1 MALDILL
8 TNDDGYS
15 AAGLTTL
22 YDALVAAGHRVH
34 IVAPET
40 NQSAKGSTLGGV
52 AALSQPVSYTEFSD
66 GNFYVSGSPV
76 VAARTGLDYI
86 LPNELPGFHP
96 DIVISGT
103 NAGDNT
109 GESANISG
117 TINAALAGLHEGIPA
132 IAVSA
137 GSSGGSYTAAYA
149 NAAALVVDLLDKLE
163 AERAADAPLLPPGE
177 ALDINVPGQ
186 AIQNGVAATV
196 LTDESSAYYP
206 IGQTSTGQYNSTFTP
221 NTNPSGD
228 PLSEGSNFLLGNAT
242 ITALDGNWSAG
253 EATRAAIEQ
262 RLEGLATPP
271 ATAQPLDI
279 MLVNDDGYEAP
290 GLAAVRDALVAAGH
304 HVTVVAPASQQSG
317 VGTSLTLGAFDV
329 TAVSATTYAVNATP
343 STTVYTGLDALL
355 TGDDRPDLVVSG
367 TNEGANVGLF
377 ATASGTLSA
386 AVAAVFN
393 YDLPAIAISTAT
405 DATGK
410 VPAGLYATSADVLVD
425 LIAQLEATQG
435 GSDRLL
441 PGHTGL
447 NVNIPLNADPSDYA
461 VTELDAASNAS
472 FTIGQLAGQPEGTI
486 GFNFAPGTATDDPHS
501 EGNAFNA
508 GHITIT
514 PIDGSYGSDDLDALQ
529 AIGDLIGA
537 APGVAAPGYAWLPGG
552 VGDYAVGVG
561 TEDVTVRE
569 IATGAVTTLDNTREI
584 TFANGSLDLLDPGIT
599 FHLSTG
605 RAGALTDYHY
615 TAEDGSTYD
624 ARQQDDLTGA
634 TLTHFTA
641 DDGDIAASDLQFR
654 SQAHS
659 HVHSHSHG
667 GGHGDP
673 GFTLDWTGRDAV
685 FEASG
690 HGLREVRIDD
700 FTGDAL
706 TLRGFATQ
714 IVQLADDVGLSRSI
728 TLDQLRDGAVQLGAG
743 DDRVFVDFA
752 DCGFGT
758 VVLQTG
764 AGNDTV
770 QAAADDTG
778 HLRATLGAGDDV
790 FHGGGGADRVDGGDG
805 ADTLSGGGRERDL
818 LIGGTGADTF
828 LFSAADAANDRIKD
842 FAHGEDA
849 LAVSA
854 AGFGGGL
861 AEGVALTAEQ
871 FLVAEN
877 RHSDAPSDSGQ
888 FVYDQADGRLWW
900 DADGAGGEHALLI
913 AQLAHD
919 TVLTASDI
927 HVIA

>member
-22 YDALVAAGHRVH
+22 YDALVAAGHTVH

-52 AALSQPVSYTEFSD
+52 AALSQPIAYTEFSD

-96 DIVISGT
+96 DVVISGT

-117 TINAALAGLHEGIPA
+117 TINAALAGLYEGIPA

-137 GSSGGSYTAAYA
+137 GSSNGSYTGAYA
-149 NAAALVVDLLDKLE
+149 NAAAMVVDLLDKLE

-221 NTNPSGD
+221 NTHPSGD

-271 ATAQPLDI
+271 ATAKPLDI
-279 MLVNDDGYEAP
+279 MLVNDDGYTAP

-304 HVTVVAPASQQSG
+304 QVTVVAPASQQSG

-410 VPAGLYATSADVLVD
+410 VPDGLYATSADVLVD

-447 NVNIPLNADPSDYA
+447 NVNIPLGADPTDYA

-552 VGDYAVGVG
+552 IGDYAVGVG
-561 TEDVTVRE
+561 ADDVTVRE
-569 IATGAVTTLDNTREI
+569 ISTGTVTTLDNTREV

-599 FHLSTG
+599 FHLGTG
-605 RAGALTDYHY
+605 RAGALTDHRY
-615 TAEDGSTYD
+615 TAADGTAYD
-624 ARQQDDLTGA
+624 ARQQDDLTGT

-654 SQAHS
+654 PRIHGHSHAHS
-659 HVHSHSHG
+659 
-667 GGHGDP
+667 HGDP
-673 GFTLDWTGRDAV
+673 GFALDWTGRDAV

-690 HGLREVRIDD
+690 HGLQEVRIDD

-706 TLRGFATQ
+706 TLSGFATQ

-728 TLDQLRDGAVQLGAG
+728 TLDQVRDGAVQLGAG

-758 VVLQTG
+758 VVLHLG

-770 QAAADDTG
+770 QAASGDTG
-778 HLRATLGAGDDV
+778 SLRAMLGAGDDL
-790 FHGGGGADRVDGGDG
+790 FHGGAGTDRANGGDG
-805 ADTLSGGGRERDL
+805 ADTLSGGGRERDV
-818 LIGGTGADTF
+818 LIGGAGADSF

-842 FAHGEDA
+842 FTHGEDL

-861 AEGVALTAEQ
+861 VQGEALAAEQ
-871 FLVAEN
+871 FLIAEN
-877 RHSDAPSDSGQ
+877 RHADAPSGSGQ

-900 DADGAGGEHALLI
+900 DADGAGREHPFLI
-913 AQLAHD
+913 AQLAQGAA
-919 TVLTASDI
+919 LTAADI